1 MTFTTKRRPERN
13 PLLEPNFESNPIISD
28 FLDKLRSGAAERER
42 LRHLPRSE
50 IREIAETG
58 LGSVRVSIEGGGHGW
73 SLNHL
78 FRFIYAL
85 SVADPNI
92 AHALRNHYLHVE
104 LLFTFPDGE
113 WRNER
118 LRRVV
123 NGAILGGANSE
134 NHQTKMGIVD
144 TSLRPSDSGYL
155 LNGKKFYST
164 GSIFSDYV
172 WVSATDSHGVQQWID
187 LPSTREGI
195 TFVDDWDG
203 FGQRLT
209 GSGTTLFENVPVS
222 DDDISKEDIMRGDR
236 LPKQSVFG
244 QLYMT
249 TVVAGIVGNIAAD
262 AVELLRT
269 RKRSYQHG
277 SAERPQDDPLLLEQI
292 GYLSSYAYAAKA
304 AVEAAV
310 PELARV
316 TDAFHAG
323 EDFGSAGETASLAAA
338 NAKLT
343 VDELALKAASLL
355 LDVGGASAT
364 SEKLG
369 LDRHWRNARTL
380 SSHNPRVHKA
390 RGIGD
395 HLVNEVSLPRNFF

>member
-1 MTFTTKRRPERN
+1 MTFTNKRRPERN
-13 PLLEPNFESNPIISD
+13 PLLEPNFESNPVISD
-28 FLDKLRSGAAERER
+28 FLDKLQSGAAERER

-50 IREIAETG
+50 IREIAEEG
-58 LGSVRVSIEGGGHGW
+58 LGSVRVSIECGGHGW

-104 LLFTFPDGE
+104 LLLTFPEGE

-134 NHQTKMGIVD
+134 NHQTKMGIID
-144 TSLRPSDSGYL
+144 TSLQPGDSGYL

-187 LPSTREGI
+187 LPSTRDGI

-209 GSGTTLFENVPVS
+209 GSGTTLFENVLVS
-222 DDDISKEDIMRGDR
+222 EDDISKEDIMRGDR

-269 RKRSYQHG
+269 RKRNYQHG

-310 PELARV
+310 PALARV
-316 TDAFHAG
+316 TDAFHAD